1 MADLEIK
8 RHLDDRDVAEVE
20 HLIERVR
27 AADGHQPMDEHR
39 WVDAAH
45 GGRSEFA
52 GLVLSEQGHDH
63 LLAYAQV
70 TQGTGSWAIDLVID
84 PHHRYDALEIAPRLL
99 GEAADLIRAEG
110 GGHVHYWVYEPTEA
124 HTRIAAAVGLE
135 AGRDLWQ
142 MRVPLPLP
150 DTVDLST
157 RPFEIGRDED
167 AWLEVNNAAFDWHP
181 EQGGWT
187 KKDLVDRQKEH
198 WFDPA
203 GFLVHERDGRMAG
216 FCWTK
221 IHPADEERPDEGHG
235 AALGEIYVVAAHPD
249 FHGIGLG
256 KALTV
261 AGLDHLSRSVDTGM
275 LYVDAD
281 NEAAVGL
288 YRKLGFVVHHTDRAF
303 VGDLPSS

>member
-1 MADLEIK
+1 MADLVIK
-8 RHLDDRDVAEVE
+8 RELDDRAVAEVE
-20 HLIERVR
+20 HLIDRVR

-52 GLVLSEQGHDH
+52 GLVLSEPGHDH

-70 TQGTGSWAIDLVID
+70 THGPKSWAIDLVID

-99 GEAADLIRAEG
+99 GEAVDVIRSAG

-124 HTRIAAAVGLE
+124 HTRIAAAVGLD

-142 MRVPLPLP
+142 MRVPLPL
-150 DTVDLST
+150 DETTDLDT
-157 RPFEIGRDED
+157 RPFEPGRDED

-187 KKDLVDRQKEH
+187 RDDVLDRQKEP
-198 WFDPA
+198 WFDPE

-221 IHPADEERPDEGHG
+221 LHPAGEQRTE
-235 AALGEIYVVAAHPD
+235 ALGEIYVVAAHPD
-249 FHGIGLG
+249 FHGVGLG
-256 KALTV
+256 RALTV
-261 AGLDHLSRSVDTGM
+261 AGLSHLSEQVSTGM

-281 NEAAVGL
+281 NEPAVAL
-288 YRKLGFVVHHTDRAF
+288 YRKLGFEVHHTDRAF
-303 VGDLPSS
+303 VGDVPPS